1 MCQIYTLPEST
12 NMPGYEGTFCI
23 KWKKRYFNEFNT
35 KLETK
40 FAEMEKKIN
49 RLEKGCN
56 KM

>member
-1 MCQIYTLPEST
+1 
-12 NMPGYEGTFCI
+12 MPGYEGTFCI
-23 KWKKRYFNEFNT
+23 KWKKSYFNEFNT

-49 RLEKGCN
+49 RLEKRCN